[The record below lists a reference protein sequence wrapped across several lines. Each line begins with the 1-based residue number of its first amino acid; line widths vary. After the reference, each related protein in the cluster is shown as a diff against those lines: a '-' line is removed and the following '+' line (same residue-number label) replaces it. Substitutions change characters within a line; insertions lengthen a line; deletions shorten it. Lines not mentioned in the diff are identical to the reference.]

1 SREGAPMSI
10 HIGSW
15 EFQGPFTKTM
25 DLLHEP
31 GIYAILSGMEDQIE
45 LLEIDET
52 ESIRASIEH
61 HPWYQL
67 PRYGS
72 GGPLAVA
79 VYYCPPLMVVLG
91 EAPGEQLGGVSLAPR
106 YNPT

>member
-1 SREGAPMSI
+1 MSI

-79 VYYCPPLMVVLG
+79 VYYCPDLTDDLRAGLV
-91 EAPGEQLGGVSLAPR
+91 EQLLAEFHCHR
-106 YNPT
+106 YAPNLNRLSS